1 MKTNRLY
8 VLAVIV
14 CVATFAS
21 AADNST
27 PASTLSEQDRHFA
40 IKYLKETKQNFLK
53 SVQGL
58 SDAQWNYKPAPDR
71 WSVAEV
77 SEHITLAEDFL
88 AKMVQEQIMKS
99 PEATPEQR
107 AAVKGKE
114 EQILKMVPDRSRKAQ
129 APEQLRPHNA
139 FASREELLKAF
150 TSKRDANIKYITATK
165 DELHAHIA
173 PSPIGEFDGYQWML
187 FMAAHSKRHTAQI
200 EEVKAD
206 PNFPKK

>member
-1 MKTNRLY
+1 MKTHRL
-8 VLAVIV
+8 LALTLVV
-14 CVATFAS
+14 CVSLFAV
-21 AADNST
+21 AADTSSS
-27 PASTLSEQDRHFA
+27 ATLSKQDRDFA
-40 IKYLKETKQNFLK
+40 INYLKETKQNFLK
-53 SVQGL
+53 SVKGL

-88 AKMVQEQIMKS
+88 AKMVQDQIMKT
-99 PEATPEQR
+99 PEAPAEKR

-114 EQILKMVPDRSRKAQ
+114 EQIMKMVPDRSKKAQ
-129 APEQLRPHNA
+129 APAELQPHHA

-150 TSKRDANIKYITATK
+150 NSKRDANIKYIKETK

-173 PSPIGEFDGYQWML
+173 PSPLGEFDAYQWII

>member
-1 MKTNRLY
+1 MKIHRY
-8 VLAVIV
+8 LAAVVV
-14 CVATFAS
+14 CVALFAA
-21 AADNST
+21 AADT
-27 PASTLSEQDRHFA
+27 PNDATLSKQDREFA
-40 IKYLKETKQNFLK
+40 IKYLKETEKGFLD
-53 SVQGL
+53 SVKGL
-58 SDAQWNYKPAPDR
+58 SNDQWNFKPGPDR

-88 AKMVQEQIMKS
+88 SKMVTDQLLKS

-114 EQILKMVPDRSRKAQ
+114 EQILKMIPDRSKKAQ
-129 APEQLRPHNA
+129 APEQLKPHNA
-139 FASREELLKAF
+139 FPSRDALLKAF
-150 TSKRDANIKYITATK
+150 TAKREANIKYIKDTK
-165 DELHAHIA
+165 DPLHAHIA
-173 PSPIGEFDGYQWML
+173 PSPIGEFDAYQWML

>member
-1 MKTNRLY
+1 MKTHRL
-8 VLAVIV
+8 LALALVVSVSI
-14 CVATFAS
+14 FAV
-21 AADNST
+21 AADA
-27 PASTLSEQDRHFA
+27 ASSSAILSKQDRDFA
-40 IKYLKETKQNFLK
+40 IKYLKETKQDFLK
-53 SVQGL
+53 SVKGL

-77 SEHITLAEDFL
+77 SEHIALSEDFL
-88 AKMVQEQIMKS
+88 SKMVTDQIMKS
-99 PEATPEQR
+99 PEASAEKR

-114 EQILKMVPDRSRKAQ
+114 EQIMKMIPDRSQKAK
-129 APEQLRPHNA
+129 APEQLQPRHA
-139 FASREELLKAF
+139 FANREELLKAF
-150 TSKRDANIKYITATK
+150 TSKRDANVKYIKETR

-173 PSPIGEFDGYQWML
+173 PSPLGEFDAYQWMI